1 MIRVMIIDDSLLA
14 RKAIETVLEEDPEIS
29 IVGSAPNGKVALP
42 LIAEH
47 KPQVVTC
54 DLEMPEMD
62 GVHTLMEIRKQFPQV
77 KVIIL
82 SSLSQ
87 PNSPKE
93 KLCRN
98 LGAYAVL
105 AKPME
110 NSNIRLAEQKVE
122 LLAKIKGA

>member
-14 RKAIETVLEEDPEIS
+14 RKAIETAIEGDPEIS
-29 IVGSAPNGKVALP
+29 IVGTAPNGKVALP
-42 LIAEH
+42 LIGEH

-62 GVHTLMEIRKQFPQV
+62 GVHTLMEIRKQYPQV

-82 SSLSQ
+82 SSIVQ

-98 LGAYAVL
+98 LGAHAVL
-105 AKPME
+105 AKPIQ
-110 NSNIRLAEQKVE
+110 NSNMGAAEQKEE
-122 LLAKIKGA
+122 LLAKIKGV